1 MRTLTSLLLSVLAGS
16 GSVAAQADSA
26 LIQRAQAAYTASDWK
41 TAAEAYATLAQR
53 TPDQPMPHFRLG
65 ISLLNLKRPAEAKAH
80 LETAEKLGSPLMQAS
95 YRLAQVEAAAGN
107 KDAAF
112 AQLARATGAGMI
124 ASNFTPT
131 PDTDPMLASLK
142 TDARYKDF
150 LTAMDRNAHPCLY
163 DPHAKEFDFWLG
175 DWDVRPRGNPAAP
188 PSRNTITKIHDGC
201 VVLETYVSGG
211 YTGQSFNMRDPSVG
225 KWNQTWVD
233 KAGGL
238 HVYYGDVRDGNM
250 YYDGEM
256 PDPIAPTTKRI
267 RARVTFFSFGADSLR
282 QFSES
287 TRDDGKTW
295 FVNYDL
301 IYTKRR

>member
-1 MRTLTSLLLSVLAGS
+1 
-16 GSVAAQADSA
+16 
-26 LIQRAQAAYTASDWK
+26 
-41 TAAEAYATLAQR
+41 
-53 TPDQPMPHFRLG
+53 MPHFRLG
-65 ISLLNLKRPAEAKAH
+65 VSLINLKRPAEAKAH
-80 LETAEKLGSPLMQAS
+80 IETAEKLGTPVLQAS

-112 AQLARATGAGMI
+112 AQLARSTGAGMV
-124 ASNFTPT
+124 AANFT
-131 PDTDPMLASLK
+131 PDTDPLLVSLK
-142 TDARYKDF
+142 ADARFKDV
-150 LTAMDRNAHPCLY
+150 LTAMDRNANPCKY
-163 DPHAKEFDFWLG
+163 DPRTNEFDFWLG
-175 DWDVRPRGNPAAP
+175 DWDVRPRGNPTAP

-238 HVYYGDVRDGNM
+238 HVYYGEVRDRTM

-256 PDPIAPTTKRI
+256 PDPNAPATKRI
-267 RARVTFFSFGADSLR
+267 RARVTFISFGADSLR

-295 FVNYDL
+295 FMNYDL
-301 IYTKRR
+301 IYTPRR

>member
-1 MRTLTSLLLSVLAGS
+1 MLMLLTVLTVPTVLSAQSDSLME
-16 GSVAAQADSA
+16 
-26 LIQRAQAAYTASDWK
+26 RAQAAYTASDWK
-41 TAAEAYATLAQR
+41 TAAEAYATLAKR

-65 ISLLNLKRPAEAKAH
+65 VSLINLNRAAEAKSH
-80 LETAEKLGSPLMQAS
+80 IETAEKLGTPVIAAS
-95 YRLAQVEAAAGN
+95 YRLAQVEAVAGN

-112 AQLARATGAGMI
+112 KQLERSTVAGATVQ
-124 ASNFTPT
+124 NFTP
-131 PDTDPMLASLK
+131 DSDPFLAPLK
-142 TDARYKDF
+142 GDPRYKDL
-150 LTAMDRNAHPCLY
+150 LTAMDRNAHPCMY
-163 DPHAKEFDFWLG
+163 DPHSKEFDFWLG
-175 DWDVRPRGNPAAP
+175 DWDVRPRNNPGAP

-201 VVLETYVSGG
+201 VVLESYVSGG

-238 HVYYGDVRDGNM
+238 HVYYGEARNGNM
-250 YYDGEM
+250 YYEGEM
-256 PDPIAPTTKRI
+256 PDPNAPGTKRL
-267 RARVTFFSFGADSLR
+267 RTRLTFFSFGADSVR

-301 IYTKRR
+301 LYTPRKP

>member
-1 MRTLTSLLLSVLAGS
+1 MLMLLTVLTVLTVPTVLSAQSDSLME
-16 GSVAAQADSA
+16 
-26 LIQRAQAAYTASDWK
+26 RAQAAYTASDWK
-41 TAAEAYATLAQR
+41 TAAEAYATLAKR

-65 ISLLNLKRPAEAKAH
+65 VSLINLNRAAEAKSH
-80 LETAEKLGSPLMQAS
+80 IETAEKLGTPVIAAS
-95 YRLAQVEAAAGN
+95 YRLAQVEAVAGN

-112 AQLARATGAGMI
+112 KQLERSTVAGATVQ
-124 ASNFTPT
+124 NFTP
-131 PDTDPMLASLK
+131 DSDPFLAPLK
-142 TDARYKDF
+142 GDPRYKDL
-150 LTAMDRNAHPCLY
+150 LTAMDRNAHPCMY
-163 DPHAKEFDFWLG
+163 DPHSKEFDFWLG

-225 KWNQTWVD
+225 RWNQTWVD

-238 HVYYGDVRDGNM
+238 HVYYGEVRDGNM

-256 PDPIAPTTKRI
+256 PDPNAPTTKRI
-267 RARVTFFSFGADSLR
+267 RARVTFFSFGADSVR